1 MLHQLPECS
10 LALSIQVSSVC
21 NTLRAYSMFIAYL
34 PLLIIYNILQIYYN
48 KIFTCSGLKKS
59 SDMVRTGT
67 GLVLDQ
73 TSLELGSS
81 LSLMKPKA
89 LSSERVQV
97 RGFPA

>member
-1 MLHQLPECS
+1 
-10 LALSIQVSSVC
+10 
-21 NTLRAYSMFIAYL
+21 
-34 PLLIIYNILQIYYN
+34 
-48 KIFTCSGLKKS
+48 
-59 SDMVRTGT
+59 MVRTGT

-89 LSSERVQV
+89 LSLERVQV